1 MDLPKGNITT
11 TITTNTIV
19 SLPTNDTPQ
28 DNNNNNNTATFLIG
42 FGILLAFVVVGIIA
56 SVFLCFTLKKDQYLW
71 EVERERQLSEKN
83 GANDL
88 NNDKDDVDDV
98 N

>member
-1 MDLPKGNITT
+1 MDYSKENNV
-11 TITTNTIV
+11 TITTAVT
-19 SLPTNDTPQ
+19 LPTNETPQ
-28 DNNNNNNTATFLIG
+28 DNTATFLIG

-71 EVERERQLSEKN
+71 EVERERQLSDKN
-83 GANDL
+83 NSKDL
-88 NNDKDDVDDV
+88 NNDKDDIDV